1 MLERHT
7 WRSTLALLSIVAA
20 YALLVQGGGA
30 NQNASYALVKALAAG
45 TAIVDE
51 TRYQVGDVGTPDVA
65 WFDGHYYS
73 AKAPG
78 SRVCHP
84 ARVPCAAHARGMRTS
99 GDPTNMLWALG
110 LLGTVLPVAVTLFL
124 IRAVTERIEPG
135 FGTISAATIGLGTL
149 LLPFG
154 TMFFVH
160 ALSTMLGFAAFVLL
174 WNERRGGQRL
184 AAVAGAGALSGLA
197 ITTEYPLG
205 LVAVTL
211 AVYAALRTPHFIRVA
226 VFGAGLLAG
235 LAPLLTFN
243 RWAFGSFTHLSYR
256 GTVQIPGDTG
266 TMCSSSTK
274 GCSASR
280 RRVCAPRVS
289 CCSPTGA
296 L

>member
-78 SRVCHP
+78 LAFATLP
-84 ARVPCAAHARGMRTS
+84 AYLALRTAGMRTS

-154 TMFFVH
+154 TMFASSTH
-160 ALSTMLGFAAFVLL
+160 SRRCLALRHSSCSGTSDAVGNVWRLL
-174 WNERRGGQRL
+174 PGQEPSR
-184 AAVAGAGALSGLA
+184 AWRSRPS
-197 ITTEYPLG
+197 IRLG
-205 LVAVTL
+205 L
-211 AVYAALRTPHFIRVA
+211 
-226 VFGAGLLAG
+226 
-235 LAPLLTFN
+235 
-243 RWAFGSFTHLSYR
+243 
-256 GTVQIPGDTG
+256 
-266 TMCSSSTK
+266 
-274 GCSASR
+274 
-280 RRVCAPRVS
+280 
-289 CCSPTGA
+289 SP
-296 L
+296 